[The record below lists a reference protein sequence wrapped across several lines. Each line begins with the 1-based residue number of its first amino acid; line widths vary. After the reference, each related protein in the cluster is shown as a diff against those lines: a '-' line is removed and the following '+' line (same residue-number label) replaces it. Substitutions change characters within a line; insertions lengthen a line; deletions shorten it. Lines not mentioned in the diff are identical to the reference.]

1 MSSQAP
7 DWLILPGASRA
18 VLIDP
23 SDWSTKGERGGNA
36 AERGES
42 RKGGGGI
49 CARGREQVQQ
59 SLGKILAPARMF
71 AGLGLVDFARR
82 VQCRFNRLF

>member
-1 MSSQAP
+1 MCSQAP

-36 AERGES
+36 ARERAGAAKS
-42 RKGGGGI
+42 RENSGT
-49 CARGREQVQQ
+49 CSNV
-59 SLGKILAPARMF
+59 
-71 AGLGLVDFARR
+71 RR
-82 VQCRFNRLF
+82 SRIG

>member
-1 MSSQAP
+1 MCSQAP

-42 RKGGGGI
+42 RKGGGALR
-49 CARGREQVQQ
+49 ARERAGAAKSRENSGTCSNV
-59 SLGKILAPARMF
+59 
-71 AGLGLVDFARR
+71 RR
-82 VQCRFNRLF
+82 SRIG

>member
-42 RKGGGGI
+42 RKGGGGDLR
-49 CARGREQVQQ
+49 ARNRAGAAKSRENSGTCSNV
-59 SLGKILAPARMF
+59 
-71 AGLGLVDFARR
+71 RR
-82 VQCRFNRLF
+82 SRIG

>member
-1 MSSQAP
+1 MCSQAP

-42 RKGGGGI
+42 RKGGGG
-49 CARGREQVQQ
+49 
-59 SLGKILAPARMF
+59 
-71 AGLGLVDFARR
+71 FARAEESR
-82 VQCRFNRLF
+82 CSKV